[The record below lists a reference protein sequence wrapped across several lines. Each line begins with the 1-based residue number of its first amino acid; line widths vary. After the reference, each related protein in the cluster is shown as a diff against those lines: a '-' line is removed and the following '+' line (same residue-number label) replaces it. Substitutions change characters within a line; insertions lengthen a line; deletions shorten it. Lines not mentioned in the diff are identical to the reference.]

1 MPRSGTNFLVNLG
14 KACSMGI
21 DKCLCCCTGNLGRTD
36 LLSVGEAGAEWGL
49 EGGKGFRTMTGKVL
63 LGDVEGVA
71 NGVLE
76 RDGGLRELSPL

>member
-1 MPRSGTNFLVNLG
+1 
-14 KACSMGI
+14 
-21 DKCLCCCTGNLGRTD
+21 
-36 LLSVGEAGAEWGL
+36 
-49 EGGKGFRTMTGKVL
+49 MTGKVL